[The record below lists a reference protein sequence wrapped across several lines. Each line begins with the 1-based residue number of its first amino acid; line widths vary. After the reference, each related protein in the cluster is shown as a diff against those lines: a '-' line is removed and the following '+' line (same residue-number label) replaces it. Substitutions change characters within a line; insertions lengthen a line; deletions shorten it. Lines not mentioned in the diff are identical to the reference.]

1 METLEKQSE
10 SLDAP
15 QAPGVEGADFS
26 SSRQQSSAEAHVG
39 GTPLEKQTDGGTDG
53 ARVLP
58 LRRLRILTVV
68 APIAYLIVVEIL
80 SLLILN
86 PLLGNREALRLFVIF
101 LLIVAGA
108 VPFSLWIF
116 STIERQQRSLAAS
129 AAVLDS
135 VHDYAIFMVDA
146 GGNIL
151 TWNPGAERVK
161 GYRADEVIGRH
172 FSQFYTPEDQ
182 AAGVPAA
189 NLQKAAAGGRFE
201 AQGWRVRK
209 DGSRYWAD
217 ATSTAVKDEAGA
229 VVGFTQVVRDITERR
244 EAEARIRK
252 LNDELGQRILELR
265 EANAEIVRRNRQL
278 AAINTAIVSVSSAL
292 DLGEVL
298 QNIVDAARGLVH
310 SRYGALGVADEHGH
324 ILQFITSGLSHQER
338 EAIGPL
344 PQGHGLL
351 GALIKEGT
359 PLRIPAIGSDPRSYG
374 FPPNHP
380 SMTSLLGVPI
390 LFNEKPVG
398 DLYLTDKL
406 SAEEFTDEDQE
417 LVMLL
422 ANHAAVAIENARLYE
437 EVRTAR
443 DRFQVWNEDLE
454 RRVEERTREI
464 ERYSKTLTTRVLQAQ
479 EEERKRIAR
488 ELHDDTAQSLST
500 LLINL
505 DVIDPHIGA
514 ENETLRTGFQRVREI
529 AQRTLD
535 ATRAL
540 SHDLRPTI
548 LDDFGLVAALRWFA
562 DEFMRTFGVAVELH
576 TEPPNGQLTL
586 EIELVLFRITQEALT
601 NSGKYA
607 EANHTGV
614 QLSFPDGT
622 AKLVVED
629 DGKGFEPAT
638 RRGPTRQGGLG
649 LYGMHERAE
658 LVGGIL
664 EVESAPG
671 QGTRVTAIIP
681 VAAEPAMVGH
691 EGSLGNE
698 TC

>member
-1 METLEKQSE
+1 MRLK
-10 SLDAP
+10 
-15 QAPGVEGADFS
+15 
-26 SSRQQSSAEAHVG
+26 
-39 GTPLEKQTDGGTDG
+39 
-53 ARVLP
+53 
-58 LRRLRILTVV
+58 RLRILTVV
-68 APIAYLIVVEIL
+68 GPIGYLLFVEVL
-80 SLLILN
+80 SLLVLG
-86 PLLGNREALRLFVIF
+86 PLLGNRADLRLFVIF
-101 LLIVAGA
+101 VLIVAGA
-108 VPFSLWIF
+108 VPFSLWVF
-116 STIERQQRSLAAS
+116 GTIERQQRSLAES
-129 AAVLDS
+129 AAVLES
-135 VHDYAIFMVDA
+135 VHDYAIFMLDA
-146 GGNIL
+146 RGKIL

-161 GYRADEVIGRH
+161 GYTAGEIVGQH
-172 FSQFYTPEDQ
+172 VSQFYLPEDRN
-182 AAGVPAA
+182 ADKPAR
-189 NLQKAAAGGRFE
+189 NLEAAAAVGRFE
-201 AQGWRVRK
+201 DQGWRVRK

-217 ATSTAVKDEAGA
+217 AISTAVRNEAGRL
-229 VVGFTQVVRDITERR
+229 VGFTQVVRDTTERR
-244 EAEARIRK
+244 EAEERIQK
-252 LNDELGQRILELR
+252 LNDELGERVQELGR
-265 EANAEIVRRNRQL
+265 ANEEIIRRNRQL

-292 DLGEVL
+292 DLEQVL
-298 QNIVDAARGLVH
+298 QNIVDAARELVH
-310 SRYGALGVADEHGH
+310 SRYGALGVADNNGL
-324 ILQFITSGLSHQER
+324 ILQFITSGLGIEQR
-338 EAIGPL
+338 KAIGPL

-351 GALIKEGT
+351 GVLIKERT
-359 PLRIPAIGSDPRSYG
+359 PLRIPDMARDPRSRG
-374 FPPNHP
+374 FPANHP
-380 SMTSLLGVPI
+380 PMKSLLGVPI
-390 LFNEKPVG
+390 LFNDKPVG
-398 DLYLTDKL
+398 DLYLTDKI
-406 SAEEFTDEDQE
+406 SATDFSQEDQE

-422 ANHAAVAIENARLYE
+422 ANHAAVAIENGRLYE
-437 EVRTAR
+437 EVRAAR
-443 DRFQVWNEDLE
+443 DRLQAWNEELE
-454 RRVEERTREI
+454 QRVAERTREI
-464 ERYSKTLTTRVLQAQ
+464 EQYSKTLTTRVLQAQ

-505 DVIDPHIGA
+505 DVIEPQLPPSNTVLSA
-514 ENETLRTGFQRVREI
+514 GFERVRDI

-576 TEPPNGQLTL
+576 TEPPIGQLTS
-586 EIELVLFRITQEALT
+586 EIELALFRITQEALT

-629 DGKGFEPAT
+629 DGTGFEPAT

-691 EGSLGNE
+691 EGPLGNE
-698 TC
+698 RC